1 MIFFEKTIISQLKIK
16 KFLEKVHILCYNMSK
31 YQSFKQRS
39 LYFMSAI
46 KVVSY
51 NVHSTIGMDGKSDC
65 RRLAAVINQ
74 SNPHVAGLQELGV
87 YTRRVPDVNAP
98 LEIARHTRMN
108 YLFSRSLVTTEAGG
122 EYGVGAVS
130 VYTMELKAR
139 LLLPTPEGAEPRS
152 VLIAKVNAPTPFY
165 FVVCH
170 FSFQGEFE
178 KSEFYRT
185 ISAKL
190 ITDTIID
197 NKYYPCI
204 WTGDL
209 NTFRGTDTVEFIR
222 KHWLVAND
230 LDPDTPTCV
239 CSESQSEKQIDF
251 ICAYPKES
259 FEVKSFSVLPD
270 REASDHN
277 PVEAELILKE
287 K

>member
-1 MIFFEKTIISQLKIK
+1 
-16 KFLEKVHILCYNMSK
+16 MSE
-31 YQSFKQRS
+31 
-39 LYFMSAI
+39 I

-65 RRLAAVINQ
+65 ARLAGVISQ
-74 SNPHVAGLQELGV
+74 MDPHVAGLQELGV
-87 YTRRVPDVNAP
+87 YTRRVPDVDAP

-108 YLFSRSLVTTEAGG
+108 YLFSRSLVTTEQGG
-122 EYGVGAVS
+122 KYGVGAFS
-130 VYTMELKAR
+130 VYTMEVKAR

-152 VLIAKVNAPTPFY
+152 ALIVKVNAPAPFY
-165 FVVCH
+165 FAVCH

-178 KSEFYRT
+178 KSEFFRT

-197 NKYYPCI
+197 NKFYPCI
-204 WTGDL
+204 WTGDF
-209 NTFRGTDTVEFIR
+209 NTFKGTDTLAYIR

-239 CSESQSEKQIDF
+239 CSMSQGEEQIDF

-259 FEVKSFSVLPD
+259 FEVKSFKVFPD

-277 PVEAELILKE
+277 PVTAVLELKE
-287 K
+287 QK

>member
-1 MIFFEKTIISQLKIK
+1 MNE
-16 KFLEKVHILCYNMSK
+16 
-31 YQSFKQRS
+31 
-39 LYFMSAI
+39 I

-65 RRLAAVINQ
+65 RRLAEVINQ
-74 SNPHVAGLQELGV
+74 IGPHVAGLQELGV

-108 YLFSRSLVTTEAGG
+108 YLFSRSLVTTEEGG
-122 EYGVGAVS
+122 EYGVGAFS
-130 VYTMELKAR
+130 VYTMEVKAR

-152 VLIAKVNAPTPFY
+152 ALIAKVNAPTPFY
-165 FVVCH
+165 FAVCH

-197 NKYYPCI
+197 NKFYPCI
-204 WTGDL
+204 WTGDF
-209 NTFRGTDTVEFIR
+209 NTFKGTDTWHYIR

-230 LDPDTPTCV
+230 LDPGTPSCTC
-239 CSESQSEKQIDF
+239 SMSGEDQQIDF

-259 FEVKSFSVLPD
+259 FEVNSFKVFPD
-270 REASDHN
+270 RQASDHN
-277 PVEAELILKE
+277 PVAAELVLKE
-287 K
+287 S

>member
-1 MIFFEKTIISQLKIK
+1 MNE
-16 KFLEKVHILCYNMSK
+16 
-31 YQSFKQRS
+31 
-39 LYFMSAI
+39 I

-65 RRLAAVINQ
+65 RRLAEVINQ
-74 SNPHVAGLQELGV
+74 IAPHVAGLQELGV

-108 YLFSRSLVTTEAGG
+108 YLFSRSLVTTEEGG
-122 EYGVGAVS
+122 EYGVGAFS
-130 VYTMELKAR
+130 VYTMEVKAR

-152 VLIAKVNAPTPFY
+152 ALIVKVNAPTPFY
-165 FVVCH
+165 FAVCH

-197 NKYYPCI
+197 NKFFPCI
-204 WTGDL
+204 WTGDF
-209 NTFRGTDTVEFIR
+209 NTFKGTDTWHYIR

-230 LDPDTPTCV
+230 LDPDTPSCTC
-239 CSESQSEKQIDF
+239 SMSGEDQQIDF

-259 FEVKSFSVLPD
+259 FEVNSFKVFPD
-270 REASDHN
+270 RQASDHN
-277 PVEAELILKE
+277 PVAAELVLKE
-287 K
+287 S